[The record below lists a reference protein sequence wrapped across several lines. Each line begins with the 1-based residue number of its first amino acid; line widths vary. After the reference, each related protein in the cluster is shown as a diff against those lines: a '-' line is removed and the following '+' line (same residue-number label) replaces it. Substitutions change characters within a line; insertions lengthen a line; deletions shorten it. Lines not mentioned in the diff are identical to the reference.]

1 MTDLQDSP
9 IDALEARA
17 EDVAARLAL
26 IANPKRL
33 LVLCALTEGELS
45 VGALQGAVGISQS
58 SLSQHLAKLRE
69 GRVVSTRREAQTIY
83 YRLSDPQTQNLMAAL
98 YETFCK
104 PR

>member
-1 MTDLQDSP
+1 MTDVQDSP

-83 YRLSDPQTQNLMAAL
+83 YRLSDPQTQTLMAAL

>member
-83 YRLSDPQTQNLMAAL
+83 YRLSDPQIQNLMAAL